1 MSAAPFFDFSSLIRN
16 WISELRIRTAH
27 RTNVIKL
34 KFQLHRQYPSPTS
47 TLDLYFSSMI
57 PFISMLWLRDSIS
70 LSICFNGMR
79 GRTHWIL
86 LSSKVYFG
94 HSWLYIWYNSAYIYF
109 RRWYRTRPITPL
121 LRWGEPSLHLTHK
134 SLFDLPTTK
143 VCDLPFHALF
153 WCPRSL
159 PCGSCTPELYD
170 ELSISSM
177 ENYGYYL
184 HWYWRTILLTSNPLL
199 VQWIHLHSPF

>member
-1 MSAAPFFDFSSLIRN
+1 
-16 WISELRIRTAH
+16 
-27 RTNVIKL
+27 
-34 KFQLHRQYPSPTS
+34 
-47 TLDLYFSSMI
+47 MI
-57 PFISMLWLRDSIS
+57 PFISMLWLCDSIN
-70 LSICFNGMR
+70 LSNCFNGRR

-109 RRWYRTRPITPL
+109 RRRYRKRPITPL

-143 VCDLPFHALF
+143 ICDPQNISCFVLVPTAN
-153 WCPRSL
+153 RL
-159 PCGSCTPELYD
+159 PCWSCTPELYD
-170 ELSISSM
+170 ELSISSV
-177 ENYGYYL
+177 EDHGYYL
-184 HWYWRTILLTSNPLL
+184 HWHWCTTFLTSKPLL

>member
-16 WISELRIRTAH
+16 WISALRIRTAH

-86 LSSKVYFG
+86 LGSKVYFG
-94 HSWLYIWYNSAYIYF
+94 HSRLYIWYNSAYIYSWH
-109 RRWYRTRPITPL
+109 RYRKRPITIPRL
-121 LRWGEPSLHLTHK
+121 KTQEFKTHVLNPGHEPRFPKPKFQNPSSDPGFSTPRTWCQVRDESLEVRSVKLIVSLRIRE
-134 SLFDLPTTK
+134 
-143 VCDLPFHALF
+143 
-153 WCPRSL
+153 
-159 PCGSCTPELYD
+159 
-170 ELSISSM
+170 ISV
-177 ENYGYYL
+177 NQ
-184 HWYWRTILLTSNPLL
+184 RN
-199 VQWIHLHSPF
+199 

>member
-1 MSAAPFFDFSSLIRN
+1 MSNEIPMPTHFNMAVSILDVHSHATALAWCALLWLFFINQKLNFHA
-16 WISELRIRTAH
+16 WISTLRIWTAQ

-57 PFISMLWLRDSIS
+57 PFISMLWLCDSIN
-70 LSICFNGMR
+70 LSNCFNGRR

-109 RRWYRTRPITPL
+109 RRRYRKRPITPL

-143 VCDLPFHALF
+143 VCDLSHFMLCSGAHGAFRVDLALQN
-153 WCPRSL
+153 
-159 PCGSCTPELYD
+159 
-170 ELSISSM
+170 SM
-177 ENYGYYL
+177 M
-184 HWYWRTILLTSNPLL
+184 S
-199 VQWIHLHSPF
+199 